1 MPSHGVPQGSLD
13 CPQLGG
19 RFSHWSIKARSITA
33 VFCSMLL
40 ISTKKLVF
48 VAIRWR
54 DVYWECLQ
62 IQQMSFYL
70 IISVIWR
77 CYFFISLKN
86 IVGFIFY
93 MIKYFVKQWFR
104 KKKIRI
110 YILIQV
116 VLIEQ
121 TPRHIGWISWEY
133 SSYKKKIKFTLN
145 LYICVKYQ
153 LCSS

>member
-1 MPSHGVPQGSLD
+1 MPSHGVPQGSSD

-19 RFSHWSIKARSITA
+19 RFSHWYIKARSITA

-70 IISVIWR
+70 IISLIWR

-104 KKKIRI
+104 KKKNNKDI
-110 YILIQV
+110 YLNSSCTDRTNTTAYRMSLMGIQF
-116 VLIEQ
+116 L
-121 TPRHIGWISWEY
+121 
-133 SSYKKKIKFTLN
+133 
-145 LYICVKYQ
+145 
-153 LCSS
+153 